1 MGRGRKKR
9 KRRERGGKYA
19 PPPPPPHTHTHMH
32 TYPHWR
38 ERGGRRVRRWK
49 GERMYTH
56 PYIPIPLP
64 LSHTHAHLFSL
75 LPWQPVGTPDHW
87 SRQHATLRPPT
98 PYAYQQ
104 SYDPSATL
112 GETKVMGTDSLA
124 VRRGERGREE
134 REGGRRGREGGEGGR
149 EEREGGRR
157 GREVGEEER
166 REGRRE
172 GGRIF

>member
-1 MGRGRKKR
+1 
-9 KRRERGGKYA
+9 
-19 PPPPPPHTHTHMH
+19 MH
-32 TYPHWR
+32 TYTFPHAFPPP
-38 ERGGRRVRRWK
+38 
-49 GERMYTH
+49 TH
-56 PYIPIPLP
+56 T
-64 LSHTHAHLFSL
+64 HTHAHLFSL

-134 REGGRRGREGGEGGR
+134 REGGRRGRE
-149 EEREGGRR
+149 
-157 GREVGEEER
+157 VGEEER